1 MKGPRISSTEEYQI
15 ERAELLKKLSLKQ
28 QVGNLKNL
36 WQGLRLIPAA
46 FAAADEYVEQYHK
59 YEFEQLKLKQLE
71 AKAEA
76 ILLEA
81 EIRRNQD
88 VQ

>member
-1 MKGPRISSTEEYQI
+1 MKGPHVPSTEEYQI
-15 ERAELLKKLSLKQ
+15 ERAEMLKKLSLKQ
-28 QVGNLKNL
+28 QAGNLRNL

-46 FAAADEYVEQYHK
+46 FAAAEEYVEQYHK
-59 YEFEQLKLKQLE
+59 YELEQLKLKQLE

-81 EIRRNQD
+81 EIRRNRN
-88 VQ
+88 